1 MRKFVAIL
9 LTAIL
14 LAGLV
19 CACAET
25 QTETVD
31 LTGDWTMDY
40 FGIPMVYFFYEDGT
54 FEAIIDMD
62 IPVADDGSNSFPG
75 TWEFDG
81 TTLSLHGD
89 DGDAELTW
97 DGEMF
102 TGVMFEETVNLV
114 RAVEPEEPAE

>member
-97 DGEMF
+97 DGEKF

-114 RAVEPEEPAE
+114 RAVESEEPAE